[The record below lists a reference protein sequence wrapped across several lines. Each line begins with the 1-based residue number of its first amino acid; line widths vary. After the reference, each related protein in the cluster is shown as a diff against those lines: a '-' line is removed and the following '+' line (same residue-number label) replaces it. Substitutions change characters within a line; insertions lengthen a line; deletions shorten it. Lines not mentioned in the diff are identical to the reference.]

1 MENKILINLIVPT
14 LETSYNIF
22 IPISK
27 RVGNIIQLLIKAIN
41 ELGTNIDFDKSI
53 LLYNRNTGQQYNPND
68 LIYDTDIRNGTELI
82 LL

>member
-53 LLYNRNTGQQYNPND
+53 LLYNRNTGRQYNPND

>member
-1 MENKILINLIVPT
+1 MD
-14 LETSYNIF
+14 YNIF